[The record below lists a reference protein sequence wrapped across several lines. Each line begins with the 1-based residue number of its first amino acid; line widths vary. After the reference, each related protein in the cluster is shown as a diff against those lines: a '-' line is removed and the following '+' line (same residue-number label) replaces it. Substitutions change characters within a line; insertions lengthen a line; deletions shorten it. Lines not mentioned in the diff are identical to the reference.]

1 MTKRAP
7 SAAPGF
13 AFTLALAVAVPA
25 WAAPPTIDTAA
36 KHAIVIDFNT
46 GAVLFDK
53 DSDERMEPAS
63 LSKMM
68 TAYVVFDY
76 IKRGQATLEDMLPV
90 SQAAW
95 AKHKT
100 DESNMFV
107 ALGSRVKIEDL
118 IRGMI
123 VQSGNDACYVLAEG
137 LAGSTS
143 AFIDRMNEMAKK
155 MGLDHTHFANVD
167 GLPDPQE
174 YTTARDLSTLARHLI
189 ADFPE
194 YHHYESE
201 KDFTYNGIKQGN
213 RNPLLYKD
221 PSVDGIKTGHTEEA
235 GYGVAISALRNDRRI
250 IEVLAGMASMKARAS
265 ESEKVL
271 EWAFREFNDYRLVK
285 AGETVD
291 QAPVWLGE
299 ETKVPVTTAQ
309 DVYVTLPKTAR
320 HDLKVTAVY
329 DGQVK
334 APVIQGQPVGKL
346 VVSAPDMQPQEFPLV
361 AAQPVGRLGAMG
373 RVAAAAGYLFWGKH

>member
-1 MTKRAP
+1 MTKRPLSAFLFAAAC
-7 SAAPGF
+7 AAP
-13 AFTLALAVAVPA
+13 AS
-25 WAAPPTIDTAA
+25 AAPPTIDTAA

-46 GAVLFDK
+46 GAVLLDK
-53 DSDERMEPAS
+53 AADERMEPAS
-63 LSKMM
+63 LAKMM

-76 IKRGQATLEDMLPV
+76 IKKGQATLEDTLLV

-100 DESNMFV
+100 NESNMFV

-137 LAGSTS
+137 LAGSTD
-143 AFIDRMNEMAKK
+143 AFVQRMNEVAKQ

-174 YTTARDLSTLARHLI
+174 YTTARDLATLGTRLI
-189 ADFPE
+189 ADFPD

-201 KDFTYNGIKQGN
+201 KEFTYNGIKQGN

-235 GYGVAISALRNDRRI
+235 GYGVAISAVRNDRRI
-250 IEVLAGMASMKARAS
+250 VEVLAGMKSMNERSGEAQK
-265 ESEKVL
+265 L
-271 EWAFREFNDYRLVK
+271 LDWAYREFADYRLVK
-285 AGETVD
+285 AGEAVD
-291 QAPVWLGE
+291 EAPVWLGE
-299 ETKVPVTTAQ
+299 ATKVPTTTAQ
-309 DVYVTLPKTAR
+309 DIYVTLPKTAR
-320 HDLKVTAVY
+320 RDLKVTAIY

-334 APVIQGQPVGKL
+334 APVAQGQPVGKL
-346 VVSAPDMQPQEFPLV
+346 VVSAPDMPPKEFPLV
-361 AAQPVGRLGAMG
+361 AAQPVDRLGAMG
-373 RVAAAAGYLFWGKH
+373 RVAAAAGYLLWGKR

>member
-1 MTKRAP
+1 MTKRP
-7 SAAPGF
+7 LSAILF
-13 AFTLALAVAVPA
+13 AAALAAPA

-36 KHAIVIDFNT
+36 QHAIVIDFNT
-46 GAVLFDK
+46 GTVLLDK
-53 DSDERMEPAS
+53 AADERMEPAS
-63 LSKMM
+63 LAKMM

-76 IKRGQATLEDMLPV
+76 IKKGQATLEDTLPV

-100 DESNMFV
+100 NESNMFV

-137 LAGSTS
+137 LAGSTD
-143 AFIDRMNEMAKK
+143 AFVQRMNEVAKQ

-174 YTTARDLSTLARHLI
+174 YTTVRDLATVGTRLI

-201 KDFTYNGIKQGN
+201 KEFTYNGIKQGN

-235 GYGVAISALRNDRRI
+235 GYGVAISAMRNDRRI
-250 IEVLAGMASMKARAS
+250 VEVLAGMKSMNERSGEAQKL
-265 ESEKVL
+265 L
-271 EWAFREFNDYRLVK
+271 EWAYREFADYRLVK
-285 AGETVD
+285 AGDAVD
-291 QAPVWLGE
+291 EAPVWLGE
-299 ETKVPVTTAQ
+299 ATKVPVTTAK
-309 DVYVTLPKTAR
+309 DIYVTLPKSAR
-320 HDLKVTAVY
+320 RDLKVTAVY

-334 APVIQGQPVGKL
+334 APVVQGQSVGKL
-346 VVSAPDMQPQEFPLV
+346 VVSAPDQPPKEFPLI
-361 AAQPVGRLGAMG
+361 AAQPVERLGAMG
-373 RVAAAAGYLFWGKH
+373 RVAAAAGYLLWGKH

>member
-1 MTKRAP
+1 MRIRHLHA
-7 SAAPGF
+7 
-13 AFTLALAVAVPA
+13 ALAVTIVAL
-25 WAAPPTIDTAA
+25 AAPALAAAPTIDTTA

-46 GAVLFDK
+46 GTVLLDK
-53 DSDERMEPAS
+53 GADERMEPAS

-76 IKRGQATLEDMLPV
+76 IKKGQATLEDMLPV
-90 SQAAW
+90 TEKAW

-107 ALGSRVKIEDL
+107 ALNSRVKIEDL

-137 LAGSTS
+137 LAGSMD
-143 AFIDRMNEMAKK
+143 AFIDRMNEMAKQ
-155 MGLDHTHFANVD
+155 MGLDHSHFANVD

-174 YTTARDLSTLARHLI
+174 YVTARDLATLAHHLI
-189 ADFPE
+189 ADYPE
-194 YHHYESE
+194 YYHYESE

-221 PSVDGIKTGHTEEA
+221 LGVDGIKTGHTEEA
-235 GYGVAISALRNDRRI
+235 GYGVAISAVRDGRRI
-250 IEVLAGMASMKARAS
+250 IEVLAGMSSMKERAG

-285 AGETVD
+285 AGDVVD
-291 QAPVWLGE
+291 DAPVWLGDAP
-299 ETKVPVTTAQ
+299 KVPATTQ
-309 DVYVTLPKTAR
+309 HDIYVTLPRKSR

-329 DGQVK
+329 DAAVK
-334 APVIQGQPVGKL
+334 APVAQGQTVGRL
-346 VVSAPDMQPQEFPLV
+346 VVSAPDMDAQEFPLV
-361 AAQPVGRLGAMG
+361 AVQPVAKLNPLG
-373 RVAAAAGYLFWGKH
+373 RVAAAAGYFLWGKH